1 MYSRDPAAFTN
12 AKTLLIIYKLM
23 ENFKFTI
30 KERQFLH
37 NLFEKVDRTDL
48 LVNMDKLNAEK
59 MKATNAK

>member
-1 MYSRDPAAFTN
+1 MYSRDPGAFTN

-37 NLFEKVDRTDL
+37 TLFENVDRADL
-48 LVNMDKLNAEK
+48 LVAMDRLNSDK
-59 MKATNAK
+59 MKATHK